1 MPIGI
6 RILVPKNK
14 LDLYVALTATI
25 KKNTVYRFIIK
36 FMVSRFIF
44 VDI

>member
-25 KKNTVYRFIIK
+25 KKYSI
-36 FMVSRFIF
+36 
-44 VDI
+44 